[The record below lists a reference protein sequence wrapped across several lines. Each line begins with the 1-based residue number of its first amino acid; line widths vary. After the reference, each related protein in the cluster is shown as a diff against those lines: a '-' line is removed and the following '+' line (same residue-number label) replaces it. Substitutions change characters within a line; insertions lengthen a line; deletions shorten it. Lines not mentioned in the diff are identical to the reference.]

1 MREQEALII
10 IDVQNDFCTGGA
22 LSVPG
27 GEQIIPAVNR
37 IMPDFSFVAA
47 TQDWHPAD
55 HFSFASTH
63 PGKSPFDTV
72 PFGDE
77 AQTLWPDHCVIGT
90 YGAQLHGNLHTDLID
105 VIIRKGKDPALDSYS
120 AFFEND
126 HITATGLGGLLKERG
141 VRALTLCGLAT
152 DICVYFSALDAL
164 RLGFEVYLFME
175 GSKGLDAPAG
185 TLDLRIRELQAQGV
199 TIC

>member
-37 IMPDFSFVAA
+37 ILPDFSFVAA
-47 TQDWHPAD
+47 TQDWHPAG

-63 PGKSPFDTV
+63 PGKVPYDTV
-72 PFGDE
+72 PFME
-77 AQTLWPDHCVIGT
+77 EQQTLWPDHCIVGT
-90 YGAQLHGNLHTDLID
+90 YGARLHGNLHTDLID
-105 VIIRKGKDPALDSYS
+105 VIIRKGNDPDLDSYS

-141 VRALTLCGLAT
+141 IKAVTLCGLAA
-152 DICVYFSALDAL
+152 DICVYHSARDAI
-164 RLGFEVYLFME
+164 RLGFDVSLFME
-175 GSKGLDAPAG
+175 GSRGLDAPAG
-185 TLDLRIRELQAQGV
+185 TLDLRMRELQAEGV
-199 TIC
+199 MIC